1 MSTKTILFLLVVI
14 SGLLVPASVTAQHR
28 IMTVSGDLEEDE
40 MGLTLIHEH
49 FLVDFIGAD
58 KTGDH
63 RWDKNEVVKKVL
75 PFLLEAKRHG
85 VMTILEC
92 TPAYLGRD
100 PELLKML
107 SDTSGINIITNTGFY
122 GAVNDK
128 YIPPFA
134 FNIDVDS
141 MAAIWIK
148 EYRGGIGQSGI
159 RPGFIKISV
168 DSDSV
173 LSSIDEKIVRA
184 AIQVHFET
192 GLTIVSHTGPDAPAL
207 AQLRLL
213 EEANL
218 SPNAWVWTHAQ
229 AGTTEGLIAAARR
242 NAWISIDD
250 ISKDNFQERVETL
263 LKLKSAGLIK
273 QILISH
279 DAGWYKPEEPNGGDF
294 RGFTDIFNFLI
305 PALKEHGFEQNEIN
319 QMLIYN
325 PFDAFAIRSKK

>member
-1 MSTKTILFLLVVI
+1 MSFITLLPLIPV
-14 SGLLVPASVTAQHR
+14 SVTAQHS
-28 IMTVSGDLEEDE
+28 IMTVSGPLEEEE

-58 KTGDH
+58 STGDH
-63 RWDKNEVVKKVL
+63 RWEKDEVVKKVL
-75 PFLLEAKRHG
+75 PYLLEAKKYG
-85 VMTILEC
+85 VKTILEC

-128 YIPPFA
+128 YVPEFA
-134 FNIDVDS
+134 FDIDVDS
-141 MAAIWIK
+141 MAAIWVK
-148 EYRGGIGQSGI
+148 EYKDGIAHSGI

-173 LSSIDEKIVRA
+173 LSSIDEKIVKA
-184 AIQVHFET
+184 AIQVHLET

-213 EEANL
+213 EEADL
-218 SPNAWVWTHAQ
+218 SSAAWVWTHAQ
-229 AGTTEGLIAAARR
+229 SGTTEGLIAAGKRK
-242 NAWISIDD
+242 AWISIDD
-250 ISKDNFQERVETL
+250 ISKDNIQERVDL
-263 LKLKSAGLIK
+263 LVKLKSAGLLK

-279 DAGWYKPEEPNGGDF
+279 DAGWYKPDEPNGGDF

-305 PALKEHGFEQNEIN
+305 PVLKEKGFDQKEIN
-319 QMLIYN
+319 QLLIYN
-325 PFDAFAIRSKK
+325 PLDAFSIRVRK

>member
-1 MSTKTILFLLVVI
+1 MSRKSILSILIITSGILFSACKTV
-14 SGLLVPASVTAQHR
+14 QDN
-28 IMTVSGDLEEDE
+28 IMTVSGAVNEEE

-63 RWDKNEVVKKVL
+63 RWDKEVVVEKVL
-75 PFLLEAKRHG
+75 PYLLEAKRHG
-85 VMTILEC
+85 VKTILEC

-107 SDTSGINIITNTGFY
+107 SDSSGINIITNTGFY

-128 YIPPFA
+128 YIPSFA
-134 FNIDVDS
+134 FDIDVDS
-141 MAAIWIK
+141 MAAIWIMEFRK
-148 EYRGGIGQSGI
+148 GIAQSGI

-168 DSDSV
+168 DSDSI

-184 AIQVHFET
+184 AIQVHKET
-192 GLTIVSHTGPDAPAL
+192 GLTIVSHTGPDAPAF

-218 SPNAWVWTHAQ
+218 SPAAWVWTHAQ
-229 AGTTEGLIAAARR
+229 AGTTAGLIEAGKR

-250 ISKDNFQERVETL
+250 INENNIQERVETL
-263 LKLKSAGLIK
+263 VELKSAGLLN

-279 DAGWYKPEEPNGGDF
+279 DAGWYKPDEPNGGDF
-294 RGFTDIFNFLI
+294 RGFSDIFNFLI
-305 PALKEHGFEQNEIN
+305 PALMENGFEQKEIN
-319 QMLIYN
+319 QLLIHN
-325 PFDAFAIRSKK
+325 PFDAFSIRSK

>member
-1 MSTKTILFLLVVI
+1 MVNM
-14 SGLLVPASVTAQHR
+14 SGLLLPASVSAQHN

-63 RWDKNEVVKKVL
+63 RWDKDEVVKKVL

-85 VMTILEC
+85 VKTILEC

-134 FNIDVDS
+134 FDIDVDS
-141 MAAIWIK
+141 LAAIWIK
-148 EYRGGIGQSGI
+148 EYREGIAQSGI

-168 DSDSV
+168 DSDSI
-173 LSSIDEKIVRA
+173 LSPIDEKIVRA
-184 AIQVHFET
+184 AIQVHQET
-192 GLTIVSHTGPDAPAL
+192 GLTIVSHTGPDAPAM

-218 SPNAWVWTHAQ
+218 SPAAWVWTHAQ
-229 AGTTEGLIAAARR
+229 AGTTAGLIAAGKRK
-242 NAWISIDD
+242 AWISIDD
-250 ISKDNFQERVETL
+250 INENNIHERVETL
-263 LKLKSAGLIK
+263 TKLKSAGLLN

-279 DAGWYKPEEPNGGDF
+279 DAGWYKPDEPNGGDF
-294 RGFTDIFNFLI
+294 RGFTDIFTFLI
-305 PALKEHGFEQNEIN
+305 PALEEHGFEQREIN
-319 QMLIYN
+319 QLLIFN
-325 PFDAFAIRSKK
+325 PIDAFSIRVR